1 LAVIIITDLSLGACQ
16 DSLEKGKECGGR
28 SSWDRTSQG
37 KTGSSWSLFPWRCLL
52 VTMGT
57 ASMDSKEKEDVLGAD
72 KDEFW
77 G

>member
-1 LAVIIITDLSLGACQ
+1 MEGGAPETSHPRAQLDHLG
-16 DSLEKGKECGGR
+16 E
-28 SSWDRTSQG
+28 
-37 KTGSSWSLFPWRCLL
+37 FPWRCLL